1 MIRISNYTLISD
13 VGETIIELLR
23 RELIP
28 EPVSDKNKIMV
39 CSPAKKGDVQLSLYL
54 YNIEL
59 AGEHKRTQ
67 MVKMSNGKT
76 AYPPMALNLYYL
88 LTAYSGSEEF
98 NKSSD
103 EHKILGSAIRV
114 LYDNQIISGSVLKG
128 HLSGSNQKI
137 HMEFKNLS
145 YDEMMRIWNFND
157 VPYNLSVAYKVG
169 PIFIESQRTKESKP
183 VVQAEFTVEYNNL
196 KDEER

>member
-1 MIRISNYTLISD
+1 MLIISNYSLIAD

-23 RELIP
+23 KELLP
-28 EPVSDKNKIMV
+28 EPINDKNKIMV

-67 MVKMSNGKT
+67 MIKLPNGKKS
-76 AYPPMALNLYYL
+76 YPPMALNLYYL
-88 LTAYSGSEEF
+88 MTAYSGSEEF

-114 LYDNQIISGSVLKG
+114 LYDNQIIAGSVLKG
-128 HLSGSNQKI
+128 HLSGSEQKLNV
-137 HMEFKNLS
+137 EFKNLS

-183 VVQAEFTVEYNNL
+183 VIQAEFTVKHGSV
-196 KDEER
+196 KDGK